1 MANKKEK
8 IVKKNIKEEVSS
20 TKKDIKKEKKI
31 AILKEKMEIEK
42 KIDALLTKKKTTKNK
57 VDKKA
62 IKAEIKEL
70 KQKRDKIGKKRTFFT
85 NVRDEMRLVR
95 WPSKVEVLKYS
106 LACLIFVAF
115 FAFKQTIKKCLNVF
129 GENTASRVRDF
140 LDF

>member
-8 IVKKNIKEEVSS
+8 VVKETTKEEVKE
-20 TKKDIKKEKKI
+20 TKKEVTKKEIKKEHKI

-42 KIDALLTKKKTTKNK
+42 KIDALLAKKKATKNK
-57 VDKKA
+57 DEKKA
-62 IKAEIKEL
+62 IKAEIKTL
-70 KQKRDKIGKKRTFFT
+70 KEKRDKIGKKRTFFT

-115 FAFKQTIKKCLNVF
+115 FALFFYGIDALFALVKDLI
-129 GENTASRVRDF
+129 D
-140 LDF
+140 

>member
-115 FAFKQTIKKCLNVF
+115 FALFFYGIDALFALVKDLI
-129 GENTASRVRDF
+129 D
-140 LDF
+140 

>member
-8 IVKKNIKEEVSS
+8 IVKKNIKDEVSS

-115 FAFKQTIKKCLNVF
+115 FALFFYGIDALFALVKDLI
-129 GENTASRVRDF
+129 D
-140 LDF
+140 

>member
-8 IVKKNIKEEVSS
+8 IVKKNIKEEVSI

-115 FAFKQTIKKCLNVF
+115 FALFFYGIDALFALVKDLI
-129 GENTASRVRDF
+129 D
-140 LDF
+140 